1 MKLFLIVFISLQ
13 KEIFISSESVCKAVQ
28 DYVFLSKYNLKRY
41 APKRK
46 NVITFVCTCIAQKS
60 KNIPNFKLNKLDEQS
75 SLKENFF
82 DNAST
87 ITIADSTSIS
97 QVSSSQ
103 VMATSFDEIDNVMEK
118 VFLSQKRTI
127 PKERQIKCNNNQSCT
142 FRLKFIQNELTKTF
156 QFSSTIFPQH
166 NHPPAKSSTK
176 VSNVKYIC

>member
-1 MKLFLIVFISLQ
+1 MKLFLTVFISLQ

-41 APKRK
+41 TPKRK
-46 NVITFVCTCIAQKS
+46 NVITFVCTCIAQKN
-60 KNIPNFKLNKLDEQS
+60 KNIPNFKHNKLDEQS
-75 SLKENFF
+75 LLKENFF
-82 DNAST
+82 DNSST

-97 QVSSSQ
+97 QMSCQ
-103 VMATSFDEIDNVMEK
+103 LMTTSFDKIDDIMEK

-156 QFSSTIFPQH
+156 QLCSTTFPQH
-166 NHPPAKSSTK
+166 NHPPVKLSAK
-176 VSNVKYIC
+176 VSNVYIC